1 MDIKEKDLEKN
12 KNSNNEPLIQA
23 HLEETNN
30 SKKQD
35 LVTAPSKEFTPVMQE
50 KKTVLSIFSLLV
62 IIAITI
68 IIVSLSIFT
77 IYNMWNHNIVSGVH
91 IKGLDVSNL
100 SKSDA
105 KYQVENYINQ
115 NLPTEIKVKHGDF
128 ETTIS
133 LSQINAI
140 FDIKEATNS
149 AYSIGRQ
156 GNIFQN
162 NLYVLSAMF
171 GYVNIE
177 PSLKLDKEQLTK
189 NLEDISTQLPDKV
202 EESSYYI
209 DGNNL
214 IITSRKRRKCSRCG
228 C

>member
-1 MDIKEKDLEKN
+1 
-12 KNSNNEPLIQA
+12 
-23 HLEETNN
+23 
-30 SKKQD
+30 
-35 LVTAPSKEFTPVMQE
+35 
-50 KKTVLSIFSLLV
+50 
-62 IIAITI
+62 
-68 IIVSLSIFT
+68 
-77 IYNMWNHNIVSGVH
+77 MWNHNIVSGVH

-133 LSQINAI
+133 LSQINAT

-162 NLYVLSAMF
+162 NLYVLSTMF